1 MVWPV
6 NFPSG
11 WLGWFETE
19 VVGQVGKAKCPK
31 NNNKKKGLMH
41 FKTMPKRQVIA
52 KFPLVAVLITKSGE
66 VPKDPHTQRQ
76 ENSKHRAILRA
87 ISALVYFARKD

>member
-1 MVWPV
+1 M
-6 NFPSG
+6 SQEQQQEE
-11 WLGWFETE
+11 ETTSR
-19 VVGQVGKAKCPK
+19 P
-31 NNNKKKGLMH
+31 
-41 FKTMPKRQVIA
+41 FRKRLVIA